1 MQIIID
7 GYNVIGSDSGLT
19 GNLEHRRN
27 LLVQRLAG
35 YHRNKGHDI
44 TVVFD
49 GWRSGSIDEVQQKRD
64 GICIVYSRLGEKAD
78 SVVVSLARRQGA
90 GCVVVTSDREVR
102 SAVERFGAVALYAGE
117 FGEMLRTPGE
127 PFDDQEPDY
136 SQQRTPKKRESKTI
150 VEERKKAAREAQQTQ
165 ILTNGACIDGRPN
178 HFSLVGWGSVPGCGS
193 VLGLGSTRTRSPLW
207 KTTVEPS
214 A

>member
-1 MQIIID
+1 MEIIID
-7 GYNVIGSDSGLT
+7 GYNLIGTDTGLT

-27 LLVQRLAG
+27 LLVQRLAS

-78 SVVVSLARRQGA
+78 SVIVRLARRQGA

-102 SAVERFGAVALYAGE
+102 SAVEHFGVVALYAGE
-117 FGEMLRTPGE
+117 FVEMLGNLGK
-127 PFDDQEPDY
+127 PFDDQDADY
-136 SQQRTPKKRESKTI
+136 SQQRTPKKGNPRRLSKKERRRREKLN
-150 VEERKKAAREAQQTQ
+150 KLK
-165 ILTNGACIDGRPN
+165 P
-178 HFSLVGWGSVPGCGS
+178 
-193 VLGLGSTRTRSPLW
+193 
-207 KTTVEPS
+207 
-214 A
+214 